1 MQILVF
7 SDLKGEIGNL
17 RALVNQTK
25 EFPLDAICFCGN
37 IVSGNARLDEW
48 VGAKLSGR
56 VPNRNQVEILE
67 EALEDLK
74 LYKEFCNLIDSLGI
88 PVMVIPGNLDASEER
103 YFVFMQQAA
112 FLSDNII
119 LLHENLTKLGRYVFT
134 GFGGELRDNE
144 KEDYFVLQYSR
155 REINFGTR
163 RMCFLKPP
171 RILLLHSPP
180 VSTLDLEGGIH
191 KGSQIVNDIIA
202 AVSPEFLFC
211 GHVSVAHGMEKINQT
226 IVVNPGLLAEGR
238 FSIVDT
244 QTQEVKPMQI

>member
-25 EFPLDAICFCGN
+25 KFSLDAVCFCGN
-37 IVSGNARLDEW
+37 IVLGHARLDEW
-48 VGAKLSGR
+48 VGAKLGGR

-74 LYKEFCNLIDSLGI
+74 LYKEFCSLVDSLGI

-112 FLSDNII
+112 FLSDNIV
-119 LLHENLTKLGRYVFT
+119 LLHENLIKFGYYVFT

-180 VSTLDLEGGIH
+180 ISTLDLEGGIH
-191 KGSQIVNDIIA
+191 KGSQIVNHIIA

-211 GHVSVAHGMEKINQT
+211 GHVPAAYGMEKINQT
-226 IVVNPGLLAEGR
+226 TVVNPGALADGR
-238 FSIVDT
+238 FALVDT
-244 QTQEVKPMQI
+244 QNSEVKLMQL